1 MGQSNWAWGCALLLV
16 LAFDGRVVAQ
26 QAADPFGDVVK
37 KPSSSTAELEKR
49 PHADGNASDSPGD
62 ARQRIERV
70 LNQPLK
76 EPLEFIEQPLRDV
89 ATILAETY
97 DIPIQFDTKA
107 LDAVAASPDV
117 EVSVQISNVTLRSA
131 LDLMLKNAGA
141 EALTYIIDNEVL
153 LITTL
158 EESETRLEVVVYRV
172 DDLVADPIALQG
184 ASSMA
189 DFDTLIDVIVSSV
202 DHESWKENGK
212 GEGEIHAFPPG
223 MIVISQTHRV
233 HEQVQRLLEDLR
245 RGKTEVEKAMAVQ
258 REAASKQPLTRAIRL
273 YDAALLAE
281 AEHRKVIQ
289 RALQQSVEWQT
300 GGDSVSDDDVF
311 LHVLPDRVLVRHL
324 PAVVGQVE
332 MAVRE
337 IALPASS
344 GFGGGG
350 GDRGGR
356 GGGGF

>member
-1 MGQSNWAWGCALLLV
+1 MGQNHCVRGCALLLAIAVAGVV
-16 LAFDGRVVAQ
+16 LAQED
-26 QAADPFGDVVK
+26 ADPFGGVGRPVPAASAAKSASASPAASSDPVVAS
-37 KPSSSTAELEKR
+37 PSSNAARERITA
-49 PHADGNASDSPGD
+49 
-62 ARQRIERV
+62 V
-70 LNQPLK
+70 LNQPLR
-76 EPLEFIEQPLRDV
+76 EPLDFIEQPLRDV

-158 EESETRLEVVVYRV
+158 EESETRLEVVVYRI
-172 DDLVADPIALQG
+172 DDLVADAIARQG
-184 ASSMA
+184 ASSA
-189 DFDTLIDVIVSSV
+189 ANFDTLIDVIVSSV
-202 DHESWKENGK
+202 EHESWRANQT

-233 HEQVQRLLEDLR
+233 HEQVQRLLDDLR
-245 RGKTEVEKAMAVQ
+245 RGKAEVEKTAAAQ
-258 REAASKQPLTRAIRL
+258 REAASNEPLTRAIRVF
-273 YDAALLAE
+273 DPMLLSE
-281 AEHRKVIQ
+281 PGNRKVIQ
-289 RALQQSVEWQT
+289 RALQQSVDWQADD
-300 GGDSVSDDDVF
+300 DSVSDDDVF

-332 MAVRE
+332 AVVRE
-337 IALPASS
+337 IAPPVS
-344 GFGGGG
+344 GGYSAGGGG
-350 GDRGGR
+350 M
-356 GGGGF
+356 F